1 MLVESEYRRHGTLAY
16 LAAYD
21 VHHAQVIGH
30 CAPTT
35 GIAPFTALV
44 TKVMTRE
51 PYASARRVFWIVDN
65 GSSHRGWTAAARLSE
80 AFPNA
85 VMVHTPVHASWLNQI
100 EIYFSV
106 VQRKLLTPDNFANL
120 DAARRAAHRLR
131 SPLQP
136 RRPTLRLAIQPRRP
150 RPTPRPHRRLTPDE
164 LTGATTS
171 FGCRRES
178 HLWGRLRRPCRA
190 GCSGR

>member
-1 MLVESEYRRHGTLAY
+1 MRVESEYRRHGTLAY

-35 GIAPFTALV
+35 GIEPFTALV

-106 VQRKLLTPDNFANL
+106 VQRKLLTPDNVASL
-120 DAARRAAHRLR
+120 DAARRTAHRLR

-136 RRPTLRLAIQPRRP
+136 AAQPFDWRFNRDDLDRLLDRIA
-150 RPTPRPHRRLTPDE
+150 
-164 LTGATTS
+164 A
-171 FGCRRES
+171 
-178 HLWGRLRRPCRA
+178 
-190 GCSGR
+190 